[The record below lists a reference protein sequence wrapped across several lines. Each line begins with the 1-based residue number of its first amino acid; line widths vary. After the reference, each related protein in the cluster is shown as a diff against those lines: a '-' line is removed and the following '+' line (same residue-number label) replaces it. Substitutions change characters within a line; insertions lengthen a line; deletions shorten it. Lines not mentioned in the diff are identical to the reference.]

1 MIPSHFPS
9 VPSEPES
16 GFSPALLIR
25 AVRKHWPIMLLIF
38 VASIVFTSI
47 YTSRQVRVY
56 EAVATVQLDPQP
68 LTPLGHQN
76 TESGSDSY
84 WSNQEYFATQY
95 QVITSRRVAELVVKK
110 LGLATDRPFLANQP
124 ASAIIPKETFPAAV
138 PLEDAAEALRGR
150 LKVEPI
156 QDSRLVRVKFT
167 DTDPARAQRLLAAVI
182 DTYVEQNLDTSM
194 DATNKTVEWLD
205 IQAKRLK
212 GDLESQEMNLH
223 DFKLKYNLLSVS
235 YDDQSNMVRAEIQ
248 QLNTNLTELKAKK
261 EAVSARLAI
270 VQAVD
275 PQDPGE
281 IPATELVGNAA
292 LGALR
297 TAYVEAKRDSLM
309 MRAGGKD
316 DRHPDVQR
324 LNAQI
329 ESTRAAIAQ
338 ELQNIKNGAE
348 IELSN
353 VNRQLAG
360 LSSLYEG
367 ARKEAMQLNLKE
379 LEYSRLHRSKESTEK
394 LFGIVLERSTESG
407 LTKMAPF
414 NNVRVLDRPLK
425 PVAPV
430 FPRSTTNLAVGIM
443 LGLLLGFA
451 GATGREML
459 DRTVRTSEDIEREL
473 GLAVLGTLPDVSR
486 EGSALNLGYYYGRRR
501 ARKNERESG
510 AARPSTN
517 APVDSSRPE
526 LLVHTH
532 PKSVAAEAAR
542 AIRTNLMFM
551 SPDNPY
557 RCLLVTSAGPAEGKT
572 TVATSIA
579 IAIAQTGQSVCLVD
593 CDLRKPRVHA
603 VFGERNDK
611 GVTTALLEPGQL
623 PALVVDTQIPN
634 LRILRAGPTP
644 PNPADLMHSEAFGRV
659 LSELRAQFDR
669 VVIDSPPIGLVTDGV
684 ILSTRV
690 DATVLV
696 VRALATRRDAAKRAM
711 RSLRDV
717 GANCA
722 GFVLNAVASN
732 ERYYYSG
739 YYAAYAATETEASP
753 S

>member
-1 MIPSHFPS
+1 MIQSQFPAAATAEA
-9 VPSEPES
+9 EPA
-16 GFSPALLIR
+16 FSLGVVLR
-25 AVRKHWPIMLLIF
+25 AVRKHWLIMVVIF
-38 VASIVFTSI
+38 VASVVGTSV
-47 YTSRQVRVY
+47 YTRNQVKMY
-56 EAVATVQLDPQP
+56 EAVATIQLDPQP

-76 TESGSDSY
+76 TESGADSY
-84 WSNQEYFATQY
+84 WSNQEYFATQH

-110 LGLATDRPFLANQP
+110 LGLATDRAFITNQSAVPPKDGPAVPF
-124 ASAIIPKETFPAAV
+124 AAV
-138 PLEDAAEALRGR
+138 PLETAAEILRAR
-150 LKVEPI
+150 IKIEPI
-156 QDSRLVRVKFT
+156 QDSRLARVKFT
-167 DTDPARAQRLLAAVI
+167 DSDPDRAQRLLAAIV

-205 IQAKRLK
+205 VQLRRLK
-212 GDLESQEMNLH
+212 TDLESQEMNLH

-248 QLNTNLTELKAKK
+248 QLNSNLTELKAKK
-261 EAVSARLAI
+261 EAVSARLAVI
-270 VQAVD
+270 KDID
-275 PQDPGE
+275 PRDPGE
-281 IPATELVGNAA
+281 IPASELVANEA
-292 LGALR
+292 LGMLR
-297 TAYVEAKRDSLM
+297 GSYVTARRDLVM
-309 MRAGGKD
+309 LRAGGKD
-316 DRHPDVQR
+316 DNHPEVQK
-324 LNAQI
+324 LNAQV
-329 ESTRAAIAQ
+329 ESARQAIAQ

-348 IELSN
+348 LELAN

-360 LSSLYEG
+360 LSGLYEA

-379 LEYSRLHRSKESTEK
+379 LEYSRLHRSKENTEK
-394 LFGIVLERSTESG
+394 LFGLVLERSTESG
-407 LTKMAPF
+407 LSKMAPF
-414 NNVRVLDRPLK
+414 NNARVLDHPLK
-425 PVAPV
+425 PGAPV
-430 FPRSTTNLAVGIM
+430 FPRTSTNLAVGIA
-443 LGLLLGFA
+443 LGLLLGLA

-473 GLAVLGTLPDVSR
+473 GLAVLGTLPDVTR
-486 EGSALNLGYYYGRRR
+486 EGSALNIGYYGRRR
-501 ARKNERESG
+501 ARKAREG
-510 AARPSTN
+510 TKGPIAAART
-517 APVDSSRPE
+517 E

-532 PKSVAAEAAR
+532 PKSVVAEAAR

-572 TVATSIA
+572 TVATSMA

-611 GVTTALLEPGQL
+611 GITTALLEPGQL
-623 PALVVDTQIPN
+623 PSLVVETQVPN
-634 LRILRAGPTP
+634 LSILRAGPTP

-659 LSELRAQFDR
+659 LNELRAQFDR
-669 VVIDSPPIGLVTDGV
+669 IVIDSPPIGLVTDGV

-722 GFVLNAVASN
+722 GFVLNAVESN

-739 YYAAYAATETEASP
+739 YYATYGATPSETST

>member
-1 MIPSHFPS
+1 MVLLFVMS
-9 VPSEPES
+9 VV
-16 GFSPALLIR
+16 GTTL
-25 AVRKHWPIMLLIF
+25 
-38 VASIVFTSI
+38 
-47 YTSRQVRVY
+47 YTSRQVRIY
-56 EAVATVQLDPQP
+56 EAIATIQLDPQP
-68 LTPLGHQN
+68 LTPLGHQSV
-76 TESGSDSY
+76 ESGSDNY

-110 LGLATDRPFLANQP
+110 LGLASDQAFLTNQLGTAVP
-124 ASAIIPKETFPAAV
+124 SVSKETAAAV
-138 PLEDAAEALRGR
+138 PLEDAAEALRAR
-150 LKVEPI
+150 LKVEPV
-156 QDSRLVRVKFT
+156 QDSRLARVKFS
-167 DTDPARAQRLLAAVI
+167 DADPARAQRLLSALI

-194 DATNKTVEWLD
+194 DATNRTVEWLD
-205 IQAKRLK
+205 VQLKRLK
-212 GDLESQEMNLH
+212 GELESQEMDLH

-248 QLNTNLTELKAKK
+248 QLNSNLTDLKAKK

-281 IPATELVGNAA
+281 IPATELVGNSA
-292 LGALR
+292 LGDLR
-297 TAYVEAKRDSLM
+297 TAYVLAKRDLSM
-309 MRAGGKD
+309 VRAGGKD
-316 DRHPDVQR
+316 DNHPDVQK
-324 LNAQI
+324 LNAQVNSSRI
-329 ESTRAAIAQ
+329 AIAQ

-348 IELSN
+348 IELAN

-360 LSSLYEG
+360 LSGLYES
-367 ARKEAMQLNLKE
+367 ARKEAMRLNLKE
-379 LEYSRLHRSKESTEK
+379 LEYSRLHRSKDSTEK
-394 LFGIVLERSTESG
+394 LFGMVLERSTESG
-407 LTKMAPF
+407 LSKLAPF

-425 PVAPV
+425 PLVPL
-430 FPRSTTNLAVGIM
+430 FPKTSTNLAVGIA

-473 GLAVLGTLPDVSR
+473 GLAVLGSLPDVGR
-486 EGSALNLGYYYGRRR
+486 EGSGLNLGYYYGRRR
-501 ARKNERESG
+501 ARKSERPTTTPG
-510 AARPSTN
+510 AGVAGEN
-517 APVDSSRPE
+517 ASPE

-572 TVATSIA
+572 TVAASIA

-603 VFGERNDK
+603 VFGERNDQ

-623 PALVVDTQIPN
+623 SSLVLETQIPN

-659 LSELRAQFDR
+659 LQELRAQFDR
-669 VVIDSPPIGLVTDGV
+669 IVIDSPPIGLVTDGV

-696 VRALATRRDAAKRAM
+696 VRALATRRDAAKRAL

-722 GFVLNAVASN
+722 GFVLNAVASS

-739 YYAAYAATETEASP
+739 YYAAYAATQSETRGS
-753 S
+753 

>member
-1 MIPSHFPS
+1 
-9 VPSEPES
+9 V
-16 GFSPALLIR
+16 
-25 AVRKHWPIMLLIF
+25 
-38 VASIVFTSI
+38 
-47 YTSRQVRVY
+47 
-56 EAVATVQLDPQP
+56 
-68 LTPLGHQN
+68 
-76 TESGSDSY
+76 DSY

-110 LGLATDRPFLANQP
+110 LGLTSDRAFLANQP
-124 ASAIIPKETFPAAV
+124 PGSAPSKESVVPAAS
-138 PLEDAAEALRGR
+138 LEDTAEVLRAR

-156 QDSRLVRVKFT
+156 QDSRLTRVKFS
-167 DTDPARAQRLLAAVI
+167 DSDPGRAQRLLSAVV

-205 IQAKRLK
+205 VQLKRLK

-248 QLNTNLTELKAKK
+248 QLNASLTDLKAKK

-281 IPATELVGNAA
+281 IPATELVANSA

-297 TAYVEAKRDSLM
+297 NSYIETKRDLVM
-309 MRAGGKD
+309 VKAGGKD
-316 DRHPDVQR
+316 ERHPEVHK
-324 LNAQI
+324 LNAQL

-348 IELSN
+348 IELAN

-379 LEYSRLHRSKESTEK
+379 LEYSRLHRSKENTEK
-394 LFGIVLERSTESG
+394 LFGMVLERSTESG
-407 LTKMAPF
+407 LSKMAPF

-425 PVAPV
+425 PVAPI
-430 FPRSTTNLAVGIM
+430 FPKTATNLAVGVL

-473 GLAVLGTLPDVSR
+473 GLAVLGTLPDVTR
-486 EGSALNLGYYYGRRR
+486 EGSGLNLGYYYGRRR
-501 ARKNERESG
+501 ARQKERVSG
-510 AARPSTN
+510 AGTAI
-517 APVDSSRPE
+517 DSRPE

-557 RCLLVTSAGPAEGKT
+557 RCLLVTSAGPSEGKT
-572 TVATSIA
+572 TVAASIA

-603 VFGERNDK
+603 VFGERNDQ
-611 GVTTALLEPGQL
+611 GVTTALLEPEQL
-623 PALVVDTQIPN
+623 GSLISETPIPN

-644 PNPADLMHSEAFGRV
+644 PNPADLMHSDAFGRV
-659 LSELRAQFDR
+659 LQELRARFDR

-722 GFVLNAVASN
+722 GFVLNAVSSN
-732 ERYYYSG
+732 ERYYYAG
-739 YYAAYAATETEASP
+739 YYAPYTADAEPSAS
-753 S
+753 

>member
-1 MIPSHFPS
+1 MTPSQSPGTHG
-9 VPSEPES
+9 EPEN
-16 GFSPALLIR
+16 GFSPALMLR
-25 AVRKHWPIMLLIF
+25 AVRKHWPIMALLF
-38 VASIVFTSI
+38 VASLVGMAI
-47 YTSRQVRVY
+47 YTSRQIRVY
-56 EAVATVQLDPQP
+56 EAVATIQLDPQP

-76 TESGSDSY
+76 TESGVDSY

-110 LGLATDRPFLANQP
+110 LGLTSDRAFLANQP
-124 ASAIIPKETFPAAV
+124 PGSAPSKESVVPAAS
-138 PLEDAAEALRGR
+138 LEDTAEVLRAR

-156 QDSRLVRVKFT
+156 QDSRLTRVKFS
-167 DTDPARAQRLLAAVI
+167 DSDPGRAQRLLSAVV

-205 IQAKRLK
+205 VQLKRLK

-248 QLNTNLTELKAKK
+248 QLNASLTELKAKK

-281 IPATELVGNAA
+281 IPATDLVANSA

-297 TAYVEAKRDSLM
+297 NSYIETKRDLVM
-309 MRAGGKD
+309 VKAGGKD
-316 DRHPDVQR
+316 ERHPEVHK
-324 LNAQI
+324 LNAQL

-348 IELSN
+348 IELAN

-379 LEYSRLHRSKESTEK
+379 LEYSRLHRSKENTEK
-394 LFGIVLERSTESG
+394 LFGMVLERSTESG
-407 LTKMAPF
+407 LSKMAPF

-425 PVAPV
+425 PVAPI
-430 FPRSTTNLAVGIM
+430 FPKTATNLAVGVL

-473 GLAVLGTLPDVSR
+473 GLAVLGTLPDVTR
-486 EGSALNLGYYYGRRR
+486 EGSGLNLGYYYGRRR
-501 ARKNERESG
+501 ARQKERVSG
-510 AARPSTN
+510 AGTAI
-517 APVDSSRPE
+517 DSRPE

-557 RCLLVTSAGPAEGKT
+557 RCLLVTSAGPSEGKT
-572 TVATSIA
+572 TVAASIA

-603 VFGERNDK
+603 VFGERNDQ
-611 GVTTALLEPGQL
+611 GVTTALLEPEQL
-623 PALVVDTQIPN
+623 GSLISETPIPN

-644 PNPADLMHSEAFGRV
+644 PNPADLMHSDAFGRV
-659 LSELRAQFDR
+659 LQELRARFDR

-722 GFVLNAVASN
+722 GFVLNAVSSN
-732 ERYYYSG
+732 ERYYYTG
-739 YYAAYAATETEASP
+739 YYAPYSADAETSV

>member
-1 MIPSHFPS
+1 MTPSL
-9 VPSEPES
+9 VPGALSEPEQ
-16 GFSPALLIR
+16 GFSPALVIR
-25 AVRKHWPIMLLIF
+25 AVRKHWPIMLVLF
-38 VASIVFTSI
+38 VASVVGTSI
-47 YTSRQVRVY
+47 YTSRQVRIY
-56 EAVATVQLDPQP
+56 EAIATVQLDPQP

-95 QVITSRRVAELVVKK
+95 QVLTSRRVAELVVKK
-110 LGLATDRPFLANQP
+110 MGLTSDWAFLTNRAANVTVAKEP
-124 ASAIIPKETFPAAV
+124 ALPPVA
-138 PLEDAAEALRGR
+138 LEDAAEALRAR

-156 QDSRLVRVKFT
+156 QDSRLARVKFS
-167 DTDPARAQRLLAAVI
+167 DADPARAQRLLSAVV

-205 IQAKRLK
+205 IQLKRLK
-212 GDLESQEMNLH
+212 GELESQEMNLH

-248 QLNTNLTELKAKK
+248 QLNSNLTELKAKK
-261 EAVSARLAI
+261 EAVSARLTVVKEI
-270 VQAVD
+270 D

-281 IPATELVGNAA
+281 IPATELVGNDA

-297 TAYVEAKRDSLM
+297 TAYVEAKRDLLM
-309 MRAGGKD
+309 VRAGGKD
-316 DRHPDVQR
+316 EHHPEVQK
-324 LNAQI
+324 LNAQV
-329 ESTRAAIAQ
+329 ESTRTAIAQ

-348 IELSN
+348 LELAN

-360 LSSLYEG
+360 LTSLYEG
-367 ARKEAMQLNLKE
+367 ARKEALQLNLKE
-379 LEYSRLHRSKESTEK
+379 LEYSRLHRSKDSTEK

-407 LTKMAPF
+407 LSKMAPF

-425 PVAPV
+425 PTAPI
-430 FPRSTTNLAVGIM
+430 FPRPASNLAVGIV

-459 DRTVRTSEDIEREL
+459 DRTVRTSEDIERDL
-473 GLAVLGTLPDVSR
+473 GLAVLGSLPDVTR
-486 EGSALNLGYYYGRRR
+486 ESSALNLGYYYGRRR
-501 ARKNERESG
+501 ARKERKSPGPATEN
-510 AARPSTN
+510 T
-517 APVDSSRPE
+517 RPE

-603 VFGERNDK
+603 VFGERNET

-623 PALVVDTQIPN
+623 PSLVLDTQIPN

-659 LSELRAQFDR
+659 LQELRAQFDR

-717 GANCA
+717 GATCA
-722 GFVLNAVASN
+722 GFVLNAVPSSEQN
-732 ERYYYSG
+732 YYSS
-739 YYAAYAATETEASP
+739 YYATYGAAQTETP
-753 S
+753 LG

>member
-1 MIPSHFPS
+1 M
-9 VPSEPES
+9 
-16 GFSPALLIR
+16 
-25 AVRKHWPIMLLIF
+25 RKHWPIMLVFF
-38 VASIVFTSI
+38 VASVVGSSI
-47 YTSRQVRVY
+47 YTSNLVRVY
-56 EAVATVQLDPQP
+56 EAVATIQLDPQP
-68 LTPLGHQN
+68 LTPLGHQT

-110 LGLATDRPFLANQP
+110 LGLTSDRPFLNNQVGSAVSAKDSNAAP
-124 ASAIIPKETFPAAV
+124 ASAV
-138 PLEDAAEALRGR
+138 PLEDAAEALRAR

-156 QDSRLVRVKFT
+156 QDSRLVRVKYS
-167 DTDPARAQRLLAAVI
+167 DADPERAQRILSVVV

-205 IQAKRLK
+205 IQLKRLK
-212 GDLESQEMNLH
+212 GELESQEMNLH

-248 QLNTNLTELKAKK
+248 QLNSNLTELKARK
-261 EAVSARLAI
+261 EAVSARLA
-270 VQAVD
+270 VVKAVD

-292 LGALR
+292 LGGLR
-297 TAYVEAKRDSLM
+297 SAYIEAQRDLVM
-309 MRAGGKD
+309 VKAGGKNEN
-316 DRHPDVQR
+316 HPEVQK
-324 LNAQI
+324 LSAQV
-329 ESTRAAIAQ
+329 ESSRKAIAQ

-348 IELSN
+348 IELAN

-360 LSSLYEG
+360 LTSLYES
-367 ARKEAMQLNLKE
+367 ARKEALQLNLKE
-379 LEYSRLHRSKESTEK
+379 LEYSRLQRSKDSTEK
-394 LFGIVLERSTESG
+394 LFGMVLERSTESG
-407 LTKMAPF
+407 LSKMAPF

-425 PVAPV
+425 PTAPV
-430 FPRSTTNLAVGIM
+430 FPKTSTNLAVGIA

-459 DRTVRTSEDIEREL
+459 DRTVRNSEDIEREL
-473 GLAVLGTLPDVSR
+473 GLAVLGSLPNVSR
-486 EGSALNLGYYYGRRR
+486 DGGTLTLGYHYGRRR
-501 ARKNERESG
+501 ARKTENEVTSP
-510 AARPSTN
+510 AAENTS
-517 APVDSSRPE
+517 PE

-542 AIRTNLMFM
+542 SIRTNLMFM

-572 TVATSIA
+572 TVATSMA

-611 GVTTALLEPGQL
+611 GLTTALLEPGQVASL
-623 PALVVDTQIPN
+623 SLETQIPN

-659 LSELRAQFDR
+659 LQELRAEFDR

-717 GANCA
+717 GATCA
-722 GFVLNAVASN
+722 GFVLNAVESN
-732 ERYYYSG
+732 DGNYYSG
-739 YYAAYAATETEASP
+739 YYAAYAATQTETPAS
-753 S
+753 

>member
-1 MIPSHFPS
+1 MTPSNLPGT
-9 VPSEPES
+9 PSEPEN
-16 GFSPALLIR
+16 GFSPALLLR
-25 AVRKHWPIMLLIF
+25 AVRKHWPIMALFF
-38 VASIVFTSI
+38 VASVVGTSL
-47 YTSRQVRVY
+47 YTSNQVRIY
-56 EAVATVQLDPQP
+56 EAVATIQLDPQA
-68 LTPLGHQN
+68 LTPLGRQN
-76 TESGSDSY
+76 TAESGSDSY

-110 LGLATDRPFLANQP
+110 LGLASDRGFLDNLADVTPPKATNVP
-124 ASAIIPKETFPAAV
+124 AVS
-138 PLEDAAEALRGR
+138 LEDAAETLRSR

-156 QDSRLVRVKFT
+156 QDSRLTRVKLF
-167 DTDPARAQRLLAAVI
+167 DADPARAQRLLSAVV
-182 DTYVEQNLDTSM
+182 DTYVEQNLDTSL

-205 IQAKRLK
+205 IQLKRLK

-248 QLNTNLTELKAKK
+248 QLNGNLTELKAKK
-261 EAVSARLAI
+261 EAIASRLAI
-270 VQAVD
+270 VKAVD

-281 IPATELVGNAA
+281 IPATELVSNETLAT
-292 LGALR
+292 LR
-297 TAYVEAKRDSLM
+297 TAYIGAKRELSM
-309 MRAGGKD
+309 MKAGGKD
-316 DRHPDVQR
+316 ERHPDVQK
-324 LNAQI
+324 LNAQL
-329 ESTRAAIAQ
+329 ESARTAIGQ

-348 IELSN
+348 IELAN
-353 VNRQLAG
+353 VNHQLSG
-360 LSSLYEG
+360 LSALYES
-367 ARKEAMQLNLKE
+367 ARKEALQLNLKE
-379 LEYSRLHRSKESTEK
+379 LEYSRLHRSKENTEK
-394 LFGIVLERSTESG
+394 LFSMVLERSTESG
-407 LTKMAPF
+407 LSKMAPF

-425 PVAPV
+425 PVVPV
-430 FPRSTTNLAVGIM
+430 FPRTATNLAVGIM

-459 DRTVRTSEDIEREL
+459 DRTVRNAEDIEREL
-473 GLAVLGTLPDVSR
+473 GLAVLGSLPDVAR
-486 EGSALNLGYYYGRRR
+486 DGSGLNLGYYYGRRR
-501 ARKNERESG
+501 ARQKERAS
-510 AARPSTN
+510 AAAAGT
-517 APVDSSRPE
+517 AEEWRPE
-526 LLVHTH
+526 LLVHVH

-603 VFGERNDK
+603 VFGESNDK
-611 GVTTALLEPGQL
+611 GITTALLEPDQL
-623 PALVVDTQIPN
+623 SSLISDTQVPN

-644 PNPADLMHSEAFGRV
+644 PNPADLMHSDAFGRV
-659 LSELRAQFDR
+659 LQDLRSRFDR
-669 VVIDSPPIGLVTDGV
+669 IVIDSPPIGLVTDGV

-722 GFVLNAVASN
+722 GFVLNAVTSS

-739 YYAAYAATETEASP
+739 YYAAYGSPHSEASAG
-753 S
+753 

>member
-1 MIPSHFPS
+1 MTPSQFPAT
-9 VPSEPES
+9 PGEPEQ
-16 GFSPALLIR
+16 GFSPALLLR
-25 AVRKHWPIMLLIF
+25 AVRKHWPIMVLFL
-38 VASIVFTSI
+38 VASVVGTSV
-47 YTSRQVRVY
+47 YTSNQVRIY

-68 LTPLGHQN
+68 LTPLGHQT

-110 LGLATDRPFLANQP
+110 LGLASDRGFLANQP
-124 ASAIIPKETFPAAV
+124 TVASSTETAMPAV
-138 PLEDAAEALRGR
+138 SLEDAAETLRGR

-156 QDSRLVRVKFT
+156 QDSRLTRVKLY
-167 DTDPARAQRLLAAVI
+167 DADPARAQRLLSAVV
-182 DTYVEQNLDTSM
+182 DTYVEQNLDSSM

-205 IQAKRLK
+205 VQLKRLK
-212 GDLESQEMNLH
+212 GDLEAQEMNLH
-223 DFKLKYNLLSVS
+223 DFKAKYNLLSVS

-248 QLNTNLTELKAKK
+248 QLNGNLTELKARK
-261 EAVSARLAI
+261 EAISARLAMVKSI
-270 VQAVD
+270 D

-281 IPATELVGNAA
+281 IPATELVLNDA
-292 LGALR
+292 LGTLR
-297 TAYVEAKRDSLM
+297 AAYVSAKRELVM
-309 MRAGGKD
+309 MKAGGRD
-316 DRHPDVQR
+316 EHHPDVQK
-324 LNAQI
+324 LNAQL
-329 ESTRAAIAQ
+329 ESARTAIGQ
-338 ELQNIKNGAE
+338 EIQNIKNGAE
-348 IELSN
+348 IELAN
-353 VNRQLAG
+353 VNHQLGG

-367 ARKEAMQLNLKE
+367 ARKQALNLNLKE
-379 LEYSRLHRSKESTEK
+379 LEYSRLHRSKENTEK
-394 LFGIVLERSTESG
+394 LFSMVLERSTESG
-407 LTKMAPF
+407 LSKMAPF

-425 PVAPV
+425 PGAPV
-430 FPRSTTNLAVGIM
+430 FPRTATNLAVGIA

-459 DRTVRTSEDIEREL
+459 DRTVRNSEDIEREL
-473 GLAVLGTLPDVSR
+473 GLAVLGSLPDVAHEAS
-486 EGSALNLGYYYGRRR
+486 GMKLGYYYGRRR
-501 ARKNERESG
+501 ARQKERASAGPG
-510 AARPSTN
+510 A
-517 APVDSSRPE
+517 DMRPE
-526 LLVHTH
+526 LLVHAH

-557 RCLLVTSAGPAEGKT
+557 RCLLVTSAGPSEGKT

-603 VFGERNDK
+603 VFNEQNDK
-611 GVTTALLEPGQL
+611 GVTTALLEPEQL
-623 PALVVDTQIPN
+623 PSLILDTQVPN
-634 LRILRAGPTP
+634 LQILRAGPTP

-659 LSELRAQFDR
+659 LQGLRARFDR

-711 RSLRDV
+711 RALRDV

-722 GFVLNAVASN
+722 GFVLNAVTAN
-732 ERYYYSG
+732 EPYYYSG
-739 YYAAYAATETEASP
+739 YYAAYAATPTETSP

>member
-1 MIPSHFPS
+1 MIPSQVHGS
-9 VPSEPES
+9 QSEPEH
-16 GFSPALLIR
+16 GFSPALVFR

-38 VASIVFTSI
+38 VASVVGTSV
-47 YTSRQVRVY
+47 YTSNQAKIY
-56 EAVATVQLDPQP
+56 EAIATVQLDPQA
-68 LTPLGHQN
+68 LTPLGRQN
-76 TESGSDSY
+76 TDSGSDSY

-95 QVITSRRVAELVVKK
+95 QVITSRRVAELVVKR
-110 LGLATDRPFLANQP
+110 LGLTTDRAFLTNQGTGAAA
-124 ASAIIPKETFPAAV
+124 ASKGTSAVPAAV
-138 PLEDAAEALRGR
+138 SLEDAAEALRAR
-150 LKVEPI
+150 VKVEPI
-156 QDSRLVRVKFT
+156 QDSRLARVKYS
-167 DTDPARAQRLLAAVI
+167 DADPSRAQRILSAVVDI
-182 DTYVEQNLDTSM
+182 YVEQNLDTSM
-194 DATNKTVEWLD
+194 DATTKTVEWLD
-205 IQAKRLK
+205 VQLKRLK
-212 GDLESQEMNLH
+212 SDLESQEMNLH
-223 DFKLKYNLLSVS
+223 DFKIKYNLLSVS

-261 EAVSARLAI
+261 EAVAARLA
-270 VQAVD
+270 VVKAVD

-281 IPATELVGNAA
+281 IPATELVGNEA
-292 LGALR
+292 LGGLR
-297 TAYVEAKRDSLM
+297 NAYVAAKRDLVM
-309 MRAGGKD
+309 VKAGGKD
-316 DRHPDVQR
+316 EKHPEVQK
-324 LNAQI
+324 LSAQV
-329 ESTRAAIAQ
+329 ESARTAIAQ

-348 IELSN
+348 IELAN

-367 ARKEAMQLNLKE
+367 ARKEALQLNLKE
-379 LEYSRLHRSKESTEK
+379 LEYSRLQRSKESTEK
-394 LFGIVLERSTESG
+394 LFGMVLERSTESG
-407 LTKMAPF
+407 LSKMAPF

-425 PVAPV
+425 PMAPV
-430 FPRSTTNLAVGIM
+430 FPRTSTNLAVGIA

-459 DRTVRTSEDIEREL
+459 DRTVRNAEDIEREL
-473 GLAVLGTLPDVSR
+473 GLAVLGSLPDVARDS
-486 EGSALNLGYYYGRRR
+486 SAMNLGYYYGRKR
-501 ARKNERESG
+501 AQKAQAASPTRDG
-510 AARPSTN
+510 A
-517 APVDSSRPE
+517 RPE

-542 AIRTNLMFM
+542 SIRTNLMFM

-623 PALVVDTQIPN
+623 ASLVLETQIPN
-634 LRILRAGPTP
+634 LKILRAGPTP

-659 LSELRAQFDR
+659 LQELRAEFDR

-684 ILSTRV
+684 ILATRV

-696 VRALATRRDAAKRAM
+696 VRALSTRRDAAKRAM

-717 GANCA
+717 GATCA
-722 GFVLNAVASN
+722 GFVLNAV
-732 ERYYYSG
+732 EPGDGHYYAG
-739 YYAAYAATETEASP
+739 YYAPYAAAQTETSAT
-753 S
+753 

>member
-1 MIPSHFPS
+1 MTPSQ
-9 VPSEPES
+9 VPGQQGEPEH
-16 GFSPALLIR
+16 GFSPAIVIR

-38 VASIVFTSI
+38 VASVAGTSI
-47 YTSRQVRVY
+47 YTSNQVRVY
-56 EAVATVQLDPQP
+56 EGVATIQLDPQP

-76 TESGSDSY
+76 TESGADSY

-110 LGLATDRPFLANQP
+110 LGLTSDRPFLTNQP
-124 ASAIIPKETFPAAV
+124 GSAVASSKDTAV
-138 PLEDAAEALRGR
+138 VPVSPVSLEDAAEALRAR

-156 QDSRLVRVKFT
+156 QDSRLARVKYS
-167 DTDPARAQRLLAAVI
+167 DADPARAQRILSAVV

-205 IQAKRLK
+205 IQLKRLK
-212 GDLESQEMNLH
+212 TDLESQEMDLH
-223 DFKLKYNLLSVS
+223 DFKIKYNLLSVS

-248 QLNTNLTELKAKK
+248 QLNGNLTELKAKK
-261 EAVSARLAI
+261 EAVAARLA
-270 VQAVD
+270 VVKDVD

-281 IPATELVGNAA
+281 IPATELVGNEA

-297 TAYVEAKRDSLM
+297 SAYVATQRDLVM
-309 MRAGGKD
+309 VKAGGKD
-316 DRHPDVQR
+316 DKHPEVQK
-324 LNAQI
+324 LNAQL
-329 ESTRAAIAQ
+329 ESARKAIAQ

-348 IELSN
+348 IELAN

-360 LSSLYEG
+360 LSSLYET
-367 ARKEAMQLNLKE
+367 ARQEALQLNLKE
-379 LEYSRLHRSKESTEK
+379 LEYSRLQRSKDSTQK
-394 LFGIVLERSTESG
+394 LFGMVLERSTESG
-407 LTKMAPF
+407 LSKMAPF

-425 PVAPV
+425 PMAPV
-430 FPRSTTNLAVGIM
+430 FPKTSTNLAVGIA
-443 LGLLLGFA
+443 LGLLLGLA

-459 DRTVRTSEDIEREL
+459 DRTVRTSEEIEREL
-473 GLAVLGTLPDVSR
+473 GLAVLGSLPDVTR
-486 EGSALNLGYYYGRRR
+486 EGSMNLGYYYGRRR
-501 ARKNERESG
+501 ARKAQSEAPG
-510 AARPSTN
+510 AAGEN
-517 APVDSSRPE
+517 ARPE

-542 AIRTNLMFM
+542 SIRTNLMFM

-611 GVTTALLEPGQL
+611 GLTTALLEPGQL
-623 PALVVDTQIPN
+623 ASLVVETQIPN

-644 PNPADLMHSEAFGRV
+644 PNPADLMHSDAFGRV
-659 LSELRAQFDR
+659 LQELRAEFDR

-717 GANCA
+717 GATCA
-722 GFVLNAVASN
+722 GFVLNAVESGGRN
-732 ERYYYSG
+732 YYAG
-739 YYAAYAATETEASP
+739 YYVPYAAAHTETPAS
-753 S
+753 

>member
-1 MIPSHFPS
+1 MPT
-9 VPSEPES
+9 EPEQ
-16 GFSPALLIR
+16 GFSPALVLR
-25 AVRKHWPIMLLIF
+25 AVRKHWPIMLLML
-38 VASIVFTSI
+38 VASVVATSF
-47 YTSRQVRVY
+47 YTSKQVRVY
-56 EAVATVQLDPQP
+56 EATATIQLDPQP

-110 LGLATDRPFLANQP
+110 LGLTSDRAFLTNRSANAV
-124 ASAIIPKETFPAAV
+124 ASANEAAIASV
-138 PLEDAAEALRGR
+138 SLEDAAEALRGR

-156 QDSRLVRVKFT
+156 QDSRLARVKFS
-167 DTDPARAQRLLAAVI
+167 DADPARAQRLLSAVV
-182 DTYVEQNLDTSM
+182 DMYVEQNLDTSM

-205 IQAKRLK
+205 VQLRRLK
-212 GDLESQEMNLH
+212 GELESQEMNLH

-248 QLNTNLTELKAKK
+248 QLNTNLTDLKAKK
-261 EAVSARLAI
+261 EAVAARLA
-270 VQAVD
+270 VVLAVD

-281 IPATELVGNAA
+281 IPATELVGNPT
-292 LGALR
+292 LGLLR
-297 TAYVEAKRDSLM
+297 TAYVEAKRDLLM
-309 MRAGGKD
+309 TKAGGKD
-316 DRHPDVQR
+316 DKHPEVQK
-324 LNAQI
+324 LNAQVD
-329 ESTRAAIAQ
+329 STRTAIAQ

-348 IELSN
+348 IELAN
-353 VNRQLAG
+353 VNRQLTG
-360 LSSLYEG
+360 LTALYDG
-367 ARKEAMQLNLKE
+367 ARREALQLNLKE

-394 LFGIVLERSTESG
+394 LFGMVLERSTESG
-407 LTKMAPF
+407 LSKMAPF

-425 PVAPV
+425 PMAPV
-430 FPRSTTNLAVGIM
+430 FPRPATNLAVGVMI
-443 LGLLLGFA
+443 GLLLGFA

-459 DRTVRTSEDIEREL
+459 DRTVRTSEDIEQEL
-473 GLAVLGTLPDVSR
+473 GLAVLGSLPDVTR
-486 EGSALNLGYYYGRRR
+486 ESSALNLGYYYGRRR
-501 ARKNERESG
+501 ARRSER
-510 AARPSTN
+510 P
-517 APVDSSRPE
+517 APTPAGENSRPE

-557 RCLLVTSAGPAEGKT
+557 RCLLVTSPGPAEGKT
-572 TVATSIA
+572 TVAASIA

-603 VFGERNDK
+603 VFGERNDS
-611 GVTTALLEPGQL
+611 GVTTALLEPNQL
-623 PALVVDTQIPN
+623 SSLTRETQIPN

-644 PNPADLMHSEAFGRV
+644 PNPADLMHSEAFGR
-659 LSELRAQFDR
+659 LLNELRAQFDR

-696 VRALATRRDAAKRAM
+696 VRALATRRDAAKRAI

-717 GANCA
+717 GATCA
-722 GFVLNAVASN
+722 GFVLNAVQSS
-732 ERYYYSG
+732 ERNYYSG
-739 YYAAYAATETEASP
+739 YYAAYAAAPTESSAS
-753 S
+753 

>member
-1 MIPSHFPS
+1 MIPSQFPAM
-9 VPSEPES
+9 PGEAEPA
-16 GFSPALLIR
+16 FSPALVIR
-25 AVRKHWPIMLLIF
+25 AVRKHWVIMLLVF
-38 VASIVFTSI
+38 VASVASVSV
-47 YTSRQVRVY
+47 YTSNQVRIY
-56 EAVATVQLDPQP
+56 EAVATIQLDPQP
-68 LTPLGHQN
+68 LTPLGHQG
-76 TESGSDSY
+76 TESGADSY

-95 QVITSRRVAELVVKK
+95 QVITSRRVAELVVRK
-110 LGLATDRPFLANQP
+110 LGLTTDRAFLTNQSSTAAAKDGAVQLAP
-124 ASAIIPKETFPAAV
+124 AS
-138 PLEDAAEALRGR
+138 LEDAAEMLRAR
-150 LKVEPI
+150 LKVEPV
-156 QDSRLVRVKFT
+156 QDSRLARVKFS
-167 DTDPARAQRLLAAVI
+167 DSDPARAQRLLSALV

-205 IQAKRLK
+205 IQLKRLK

-223 DFKLKYNLLSVS
+223 DFKIKYNLLSVS

-248 QLNTNLTELKAKK
+248 QLNSNLTELKAKK
-261 EAVSARLAI
+261 EAVAARLG
-270 VQAVD
+270 VVMAVD
-275 PQDPGE
+275 PRDPGE
-281 IPATELVGNAA
+281 IPATELVGNEA

-297 TAYVEAKRDSLM
+297 SAYVAAKRDLGMLKAS
-309 MRAGGKD
+309 GKD
-316 DRHPDVQR
+316 DNHPDVQK
-324 LNAQI
+324 LNAQV
-329 ESTRAAIAQ
+329 ESARQAIAQ

-348 IELSN
+348 IELAN
-353 VNRQLAG
+353 VNHQLGG

-367 ARKEAMQLNLKE
+367 ARKEALQLNLKE
-379 LEYSRLHRSKESTEK
+379 LEYSRLQRSKESTEK
-394 LFGIVLERSTESG
+394 LFGMVLERSTESG
-407 LTKMAPF
+407 LSKMAPF

-425 PVAPV
+425 PIAPV
-430 FPRSTTNLAVGIM
+430 FPRPATNLAVGIA

-473 GLAVLGTLPDVSR
+473 GLPVLGSLPDIAR
-486 EGSALNLGYYYGRRR
+486 EGGAMNLGYYYGRRR
-501 ARKNERESG
+501 ARKAKTE
-510 AARPSTN
+510 AA
-517 APVDSSRPE
+517 ADQGDAAAPE

-532 PKSVAAEAAR
+532 PKSVVAEAAR

-572 TVATSIA
+572 TVATSMA

-611 GVTTALLEPGQL
+611 GVTTALLQPGQL
-623 PALVVDTQIPN
+623 ASLVVETKVPN
-634 LRILRAGPTP
+634 LSILRAGPTP
-644 PNPADLMHSEAFGRV
+644 PNPADLMHSDAFGRV
-659 LSELRAQFDR
+659 LQELRAEFDR

-722 GFVLNAVASN
+722 GFVLNAVESR
-732 ERYYYSG
+732 ERYHYSA
-739 YYAAYAATETEASP
+739 YYAPYAAEQTETSAS
-753 S
+753 

>member
-1 MIPSHFPS
+1 MTPSQFPE
-9 VPSEPES
+9 PQHEPEG
-16 GFSPALLIR
+16 GFSPALIIR
-25 AVRKHWPIMLLIF
+25 AVRKHWPIMLVLF
-38 VASIVFTSI
+38 VASVVGASI
-47 YTSRQVRVY
+47 YTSNQVRVY
-56 EAVATVQLDPQP
+56 EAVATIQLDPQA
-68 LTPLGHQN
+68 LTPLGRQ
-76 TESGSDSY
+76 TTDSGSDSY

-95 QVITSRRVAELVVKK
+95 QVITSRRVAELVVKR
-110 LGLATDRPFLANQP
+110 LGLTTDRAFLTHQGSGAAASSKSASP
-124 ASAIIPKETFPAAV
+124 APPATV
-138 PLEDAAEALRGR
+138 SLQDAAEALRAR

-156 QDSRLVRVKFT
+156 QDSRLARVKFS
-167 DTDPARAQRLLAAVI
+167 DADPSRAQHILSAVVDI
-182 DTYVEQNLDTSM
+182 YVEQNLDTSM

-205 IQAKRLK
+205 VQLKRLK
-212 GDLESQEMNLH
+212 SDLESQEMSLH

-261 EAVSARLAI
+261 EAVVARLE
-270 VQAVD
+270 VVKAVD

-281 IPATELVGNAA
+281 IPATELVGNVA
-292 LGALR
+292 LDGLR
-297 TAYVEAKRDSLM
+297 TAYVTAKRDLVM
-309 MRAGGKD
+309 VKAGGKD
-316 DRHPDVQR
+316 DRHPEVQK
-324 LNAQI
+324 LSAQV
-329 ESTRAAIAQ
+329 ESARTAIAQ

-348 IELSN
+348 IELAN
-353 VNRQLAG
+353 VNRQVAG

-367 ARKEAMQLNLKE
+367 ARKQALQLNLKE
-379 LEYSRLHRSKESTEK
+379 LEFSRLQRSKDSTEK
-394 LFGIVLERSTESG
+394 LFGMVLERSTESG
-407 LTKMAPF
+407 LSKMAPF

-425 PVAPV
+425 PMAPI
-430 FPRSTTNLAVGIM
+430 FPKTSTNLAVGIA
-443 LGLLLGFA
+443 LGLLLGLA

-459 DRTVRTSEDIEREL
+459 DRTVRNSEDIEREL
-473 GLAVLGTLPDVSR
+473 GLAVLGTLPDVGR
-486 EGSALNLGYYYGRRR
+486 DGSGLKLGYYYGRGR
-501 ARKNERESG
+501 AQKAQEANPAGE
-510 AARPSTN
+510 PT
-517 APVDSSRPE
+517 RPE

-593 CDLRKPRVHA
+593 CDLRKPRVHT

-623 PALVVDTQIPN
+623 PSLVVDTQIPN
-634 LRILRAGPTP
+634 LKILRAGPTP

-659 LSELRAQFDR
+659 LQELRAEFDR
-669 VVIDSPPIGLVTDGV
+669 VVIDSPPIGFVTDGV

-717 GANCA
+717 GATCA
-722 GFVLNAVASN
+722 GFVLNAVSSGDRNHYA
-732 ERYYYSG
+732 G
-739 YYAAYAATETEASP
+739 YYAPYAAAQTETPAT
-753 S
+753 

>member
-1 MIPSHFPS
+1 MDPSSQFSNTAH
-9 VPSEPES
+9 EPER
-16 GFSPALLIR
+16 GFSPALVLR
-25 AVRKHWPIMLLIF
+25 AVRKHWAILVLFF
-38 VASIVFTSI
+38 VASVVGTSI
-47 YTSRQVRVY
+47 YTSRQVRIY
-56 EAVATVQLDPQP
+56 EAVATIQLDPQP

-76 TESGSDSY
+76 AESGTDSY

-95 QVITSRRVAELVVKK
+95 QVITSRRVAELVVKR
-110 LGLATDRPFLANQP
+110 LGLASDEAFLANLP
-124 ASAIIPKETFPAAV
+124 ADTATKEKGAPVAS
-138 PLEDAAEALRGR
+138 LEDAAEALRGR

-156 QDSRLVRVKFT
+156 QDSRLTRVKFV
-167 DTDPARAQRLLAAVI
+167 DADAARAQRLLSAVV

-205 IQAKRLK
+205 VQLKRLK
-212 GDLESQEMNLH
+212 GELESQEMDLH

-248 QLNTNLTELKAKK
+248 QLNSNLTDLKAKK

-270 VQAVD
+270 VQAID
-275 PQDPGE
+275 PRDPGE
-281 IPATELVGNAA
+281 IPATELVGNDA
-292 LGALR
+292 LDNLR
-297 TAYVEAKRDSLM
+297 TAFLQSKRELLM
-309 MRAGGKD
+309 IKAGGKED
-316 DRHPDVQR
+316 NHPEVQK
-324 LNAQI
+324 LNAQL
-329 ESTRAAIAQ
+329 ESARTAIAQ
-338 ELQNIKNGAE
+338 ELQNIKNGAQ
-348 IELSN
+348 IELAN

-367 ARKEAMQLNLKE
+367 ARKEALQLNLKE

-407 LTKMAPF
+407 LSKMAPF

-425 PVAPV
+425 PVLPV
-430 FPRSTTNLAVGIM
+430 YPRTATNLAVGIV

-459 DRTVRTSEDIEREL
+459 DRTVRNSEDLEREL
-473 GLAVLGTLPDVSR
+473 GVAVLGSLPDVSR
-486 EGSALNLGYYYGRRR
+486 DGSGLNLGYYYGRRR
-501 ARKNERESG
+501 ARQKERASK
-510 AARPSTN
+510 
-517 APVDSSRPE
+517 APTGVDARPE

-572 TVATSIA
+572 TVAASIA

-593 CDLRKPRVHA
+593 CDLRKPRVHTI
-603 VFGERNDK
+603 FGERNNQ
-611 GVTTALLEPGQL
+611 GVTTALLEPGQIES
-623 PALVVDTQIPN
+623 LVVDTPIPN
-634 LRILRAGPTP
+634 LKILRSGPTP

-659 LSELRAQFDR
+659 LQELRAQFDHL
-669 VVIDSPPIGLVTDGV
+669 VIDSPPIGLVTDGV

-690 DATVLV
+690 DATILV

-722 GFVLNAVASN
+722 GFVLNAVASS

-739 YYAAYAATETEASP
+739 YYAAYGASDAETSAS
-753 S
+753 